1 MQKKLSLLDGILLV
15 AGSMIGSGIFIVSA
29 DIARNVGGAG
39 YLLLTWVIA
48 GAMTIMAAFSYGEL
62 SGMMPKAGGQY
73 VYLRESY
80 NPLVGFLYGY
90 SLFLVIQTG
99 TIAAVAVAFAKFTG
113 VLFPFFSEKN
123 IVFELGILHVSRAQL
138 LAIVAI
144 ILLTYINTQG
154 LKGGSLLQR
163 VFTFA
168 KLIALFGLIFVGFLF
183 FDKNI
188 LAHNFGDMWNS
199 SARIN
204 PENAKMSLFAAIGVS
219 MVGTL
224 FSSITWENVT
234 FVSGEMENP
243 TRNVPRSMIL
253 GTILVITIYLLAN
266 IVYLGVL
273 PIDGSATGKSVLERG
288 IQFAELDRVGTA
300 AVSAMLGKIGVY
312 VMAGLIMVSTFGCCN
327 GAILSGARV
336 YQAMAEDGLFFKK
349 AVELNKNGVPGIS
362 LWMQCFWI
370 CLLCLSGTYSDLL
383 DYVIFAVLIF
393 YILTVAGVF
402 ILRVKNPDVER
413 PYRALGYPILPI
425 LYIIAA
431 LTIGIILLIY
441 KPLYT
446 WPGLL
451 IVLSGIP
458 VFYYFTSRN
467 K

>member
-1 MQKKLSLLDGILLV
+1 MQKKLTLLDGILLV

-39 YLLLTWVIA
+39 YLLLTWAIA

-62 SGMMPKAGGQY
+62 SAMMPKAGGQY

-80 NPLVGFLYGY
+80 NPLVGFLYGW

-99 TIAAVAVAFAKFTG
+99 TIAAVAVAFAKYAG

-123 IVFELGILHVSRAQL
+123 IVLDLGVLHISRAQL

-144 ILLTYINTQG
+144 ILLTYINTRG

-168 KLIALFGLIFVGFLF
+168 KLIALFGLILIGFF
-183 FDKNI
+183 CFDKSI
-188 LAHNFGDMWNS
+188 LTHNFSDMWS
-199 SARIN
+199 TSARTD
-204 PENAKMSLFAAIGVS
+204 PASMSLFAAIGVS

-243 TRNVPRSMIL
+243 TRNVARSMIL
-253 GTILVITIYLLAN
+253 GTILVTSIYLLAN
-266 IVYLGVL
+266 VIYLGVL
-273 PIDGSATGKSVLERG
+273 PIDGKATGTSVLERG

-300 AVSAMLGKIGVY
+300 AVSVMLGKIGVL

-327 GAILSGARV
+327 GSILSGARV

-349 AVELNKNGVPGIS
+349 AVELNKNGVPGMS
-362 LWMQCFWI
+362 LWIQCFWI
-370 CLLCLSGTYSDLL
+370 CLLCLSGTYGDLL

-402 ILRVKNPDVER
+402 ILRIKNPDSER
-413 PYRALGYPILPI
+413 PYRAVGYPVLPI

-431 LTIGIILLIY
+431 ITIGIILLIY

-458 VFYYFTSRN
+458 VFYYFSKR

>member
-1 MQKKLSLLDGILLV
+1 MQKKLTLLDGILLV

-29 DIARNVGGAG
+29 DIARNVGSAG
-39 YLLLTWVIA
+39 YLLLAWVIA

-62 SGMMPKAGGQY
+62 SALMPKAGGQY
-73 VYLRESY
+73 VYLREAY
-80 NPLVGFLYGY
+80 NPLVGFLYGW

-99 TIAAVAVAFAKFTG
+99 TIAAVSVAFAKYTG

-123 IVFELGILHVSRAQL
+123 IAFDLGLLKISRAQL
-138 LAIVAI
+138 LAIVVVVF
-144 ILLTYINTQG
+144 LTWLNTRG
-154 LKGGSLLQR
+154 LKGGSIIQR
-163 VFTFA
+163 VFTLA
-168 KLIALFGLIFVGFLF
+168 KLAALFGLILIGFF
-183 FDKNI
+183 CFDKNI
-188 LAHNFGDMWNS
+188 LAHNFGDMWNT

-204 PENAKMSLFAAIGVS
+204 PNNMGLFAAVGVS

-243 TRNVPRSMIL
+243 TRNVARSMVL
-253 GTILVITIYLLAN
+253 GTVLVTTIYLLAN

-273 PIDGSATGKSVLERG
+273 PIDGKAAGTTVLERG

-300 AVSAMLGKIGVY
+300 AVSAMLGKIGVL
-312 VMAGLIMVSTFGCCN
+312 VMAGLIMISTFGCDN
-327 GAILSGARV
+327 GTILSGARV
-336 YQAMAEDGLFFKK
+336 YQVMAKDGVFFKQ
-349 AVELNKNGVPGIS
+349 AGELNNNGVPGKS
-362 LWMQCFWI
+362 LWIQCFWI
-370 CLLCLSGTYSDLL
+370 CLLCLSGTYNDLL

-393 YILTVAGVF
+393 YVLTVAGVF
-402 ILRVKNPDVER
+402 ILRRKLPNAER
-413 PYRALGYPILPI
+413 PYKAVGYPVLPA
-425 LYIIAA
+425 LYILAA

-458 VFYYFTSRN
+458 VYYYFSRRN